1 MKQYRATF
9 KDTHNGQEFTFALF
23 YQATSLDHARSQA
36 HVEVFLTSAKVTSVK
51 VA

>member
-23 YQATSLDHARSQA
+23 YQASNLDHARAQA
-36 HVEVFLTSAKVTSVK
+36 HVEFYLTSARVTSVK
-51 VA
+51 VV